1 MLKMRNKSNGLMFS
15 AGPIK
20 KQSYEASELKNLDS
34 LFLNFTIVLCDGE
47 LKGNRKL
54 RKKLNCLYWL
64 HPSCCF
70 FIFFCFPRG
79 DFKEGKTYI
88 KEWKKITYNTQ
99 T

>member
-47 LKGNRKL
+47 LKGN
-54 RKKLNCLYWL
+54 
-64 HPSCCF
+64 
-70 FIFFCFPRG
+70 
-79 DFKEGKTYI
+79 
-88 KEWKKITYNTQ
+88 
-99 T
+99 